1 MTIHSKNLVNNLQK
15 KKKKRLIIKIKKLK
29 IADFTILTPI
39 HHPNVD
45 PKSRKVC
52 DNFLGGNDWKPE
64 TKMREV
70 LEKIYNL
77 FADPDPTLHTENG
90 AEIMEQFVN
99 NKEEWKKEAKRLTKK
114 NAN

>member
-1 MTIHSKNLVNNLQK
+1 
-15 KKKKRLIIKIKKLK
+15 
-29 IADFTILTPI
+29 
-39 HHPNVD
+39 
-45 PKSRKVC
+45 
-52 DNFLGGNDWKPE
+52 
-64 TKMREV
+64 MREV